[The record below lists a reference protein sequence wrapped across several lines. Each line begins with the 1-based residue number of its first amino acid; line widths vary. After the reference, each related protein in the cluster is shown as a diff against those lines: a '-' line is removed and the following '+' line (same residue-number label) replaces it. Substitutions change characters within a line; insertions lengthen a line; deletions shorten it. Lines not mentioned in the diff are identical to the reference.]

1 VICSLFS
8 PLQALSLAIASKL
21 LGFDFEF
28 GGEGR
33 GGELWGFWREES
45 REKNL
50 KKSLSVCRE

>member
-28 GGEGR
+28 VGEGR
-33 GGELWGFWREES
+33 GVVGVLEGG
-45 REKNL
+45 K
-50 KKSLSVCRE
+50 

>member
-28 GGEGR
+28 GGEGSC
-33 GGELWGFWREES
+33 GGFGGRKV
-45 REKNL
+45 EK
-50 KKSLSVCRE
+50 KI